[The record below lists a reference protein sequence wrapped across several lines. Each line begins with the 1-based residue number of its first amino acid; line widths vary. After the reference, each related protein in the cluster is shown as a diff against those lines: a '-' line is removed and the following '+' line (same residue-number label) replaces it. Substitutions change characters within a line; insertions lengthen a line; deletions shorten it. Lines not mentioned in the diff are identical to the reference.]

1 MERKTPSNVRIS
13 TWVGYDLDGRS
24 DINWRTSFILRLKE
38 KISLEF
44 YLKQLSAFKIKSLST
59 VLNLLKKELI
69 ATKSEITNFEDIDKD
84 IKVFSKNIN
93 KFKGK

>member
-1 MERKTPSNVRIS
+1 MENQLYTKT
-13 TWVGYDLDGRS
+13 
-24 DINWRTSFILRLKE
+24 KE
-38 KISLEF
+38 KKISLEF
-44 YLKQLSAFKIKSLST
+44 YLKQLSAFKIKNLST

-93 KFKGK
+93 KFTARKNKLCS